1 MLGRAIRFSLVF
13 LVVTGLLYP
22 LATTGLAR
30 VLFPRQANGSLVRE
44 ADGKVIGSDLIGQA
58 FTASGFFHGRISS
71 INYDAS
77 SSGSPNLAP
86 TDAAL
91 LERVKGDVE
100 KWKQGNPG
108 QPVPPDLLTN
118 SGSGIDPHISPRAA
132 LAQVPRVS
140 KATGIPVGKLNDLVS
155 SHTEGRTFGIFGEPR
170 VNVLKLNLALKKL
183 QGR

>member
-22 LATTGLAR
+22 LSTTGLAR
-30 VLFPRQANGSLVRE
+30 VLFPHQAGGSLVRGG
-44 ADGKVIGSDLIGQA
+44 DGTVIGSELIGQA
-58 FTASGFFHGRISS
+58 FTAPGFFHGRVSS

-77 SSGSPNLAP
+77 SSGSPNLGP

-100 KWKQGNPG
+100 KWKRENPG

-118 SGSGIDPHISPRAA
+118 SGSGLDPHLSPEAV
-132 LAQVPRVS
+132 LSQVPRVS
-140 KATGIPVGKLNDLVS
+140 RATGIAETRLRELVRAN
-155 SHTEGRTFGIFGEPR
+155 TEGRTLGIFGEPR